1 MDEILT
7 TLGAWA
13 TTVIQTLNSWVWS
26 PALVA
31 LCLLS
36 GLYFSLRTRFVQVR
50 RFGEMCRLLFAN
62 PNKESAKGKSKAG
75 ISSFQ
80 AFAMALSGRV
90 GTGNIVGVATALGFG
105 GPGAIVWMWII
116 AFFGAGSAF
125 VEATLAQI
133 FKEDHH
139 GQYRGGPAYYIEKGL
154 HSPFFGS
161 LFAVLAAMACGIFL
175 PPVQCNGIA
184 LSMER
189 TLGVDAWII
198 GLGVALLIGLVI
210 IGGVKRI
217 ANVAQ
222 IIAPFMAILYI
233 ILSLV
238 VLAIHYEVVPHVF
251 MEMLRSAVGAG
262 QLGSAILGST
272 IAWGVKR
279 GIYSNEAGQ
288 GTGPIVAA
296 AAKVSHPVK
305 QGLVQAFSVY
315 IDTLL
320 VCTATALMI
329 LACGTYNIIES
340 VQIVPGGDTVVTY
353 LHQNPGAP
361 LGEPGVFYTSGALST
376 VTGPRLGDIIIS
388 FALFFFAFTTIMA
401 YYYYAETNLVYL
413 FSRFRLRR
421 FRNLQAMVQ
430 AERDTTGP
438 DSGEVGRQW
447 IEKEESLLSDMED
460 EMDRADKHFG
470 DDRSEK
476 TVVWVLRCCTITAVF
491 IGSLTGSG
499 IVWTIGDIGVGAMA
513 WINIIA
519 ILLLSPKALRALRD
533 YERQKKLGTEPLFN
547 PEALNIKNADFWEK
561 ANQIP
566 PSAQ

>member
-1 MDEILT
+1 MNDFFLALSKVMTRVIE
-7 TLGAWA
+7 
-13 TTVIQTLNSWVWS
+13 TVNGWVWS
-26 PALVA
+26 TPLVV
-31 LCLLS
+31 LCLGA

-50 RFGEMCRLLFAN
+50 RFGEMFRLLFTTD
-62 PNKESAKGKSKAG
+62 KKQKTG
-75 ISSFQ
+75 ITSFQ

-90 GTGNIVGVATALGFG
+90 GTGNIVGVATAIGFG

-133 FKEDHH
+133 FKENHN
-139 GQYRGGPAYYIEKGL
+139 GQFRGGPAYYIEKGL

-161 LFAVLAAMACGIFL
+161 LFAVLAAVACGIFL

-189 TLGVDAWII
+189 TLGLDAWII
-198 GLGVALLIGLVI
+198 GVFVAVLIGLVI

-222 IIAPFMAILYI
+222 IVAPFMALLYI
-233 ILSLV
+233 VLSIV
-238 VLAIHYEVVPHVF
+238 VLAVHYEVVPGVF
-251 MEMLRSAVGAG
+251 MEMLRGAVGTS
-262 QLGSAILGST
+262 QLGGAILGST

-320 VCTATALMI
+320 VCTATAMMI
-329 LACGTYNIIES
+329 MACGTYNVIES
-340 VQIVPGGDTVVTY
+340 VQVVPGSGAVVTY
-353 LHQNPGAP
+353 LQQNPGAP
-361 LGEPGVFYTSGALST
+361 LGEPGVFYTSGALAT
-376 VTGPRLGDIIIS
+376 VTGARLGDIVIS

-413 FSRFRLRR
+413 FSRIRR
-421 FRNLQAMVQ
+421 RRVEAMRTMVD
-430 AERDTTGP
+430 AERDTNGP
-438 DSGEVGRQW
+438 DSGDEGRRW
-447 IEKEESLLSDMED
+447 MENEEQLLKSME
-460 EMDRADKHFG
+460 EEYRRADERFG
-470 DDRSEK
+470 DDRGEK
-476 TVVWVLRCCTITAVF
+476 VVVWTLRTLTIIAVF
-491 IGSLTGSG
+491 IGSTVGSG
-499 IVWTIGDIGVGAMA
+499 IVWTLGDIGVGAMA
-513 WINIIA
+513 WINIVA
-519 ILLLSPKALRALRD
+519 ILLLSPKALRSLRD
-533 YERQKKLGTEPLFN
+533 YERQKKLGVEPIFD
-547 PEALNIKNADFWEK
+547 PKSLNIAGAEFWEEYK
-561 ANQIP
+561 E
-566 PSAQ
+566 S

>member
-1 MDEILT
+1 MNEFFLALSNVLT
-7 TLGAWA
+7 RAIE
-13 TTVIQTLNSWVWS
+13 TVNGWVWS
-26 PALVA
+26 TPLVV
-31 LCLLS
+31 LCLGA

-50 RFGEMCRLLFAN
+50 RFGEMCRLLF
-62 PNKESAKGKSKAG
+62 KTDKSQKTG
-75 ISSFQ
+75 ITSFQ

-90 GTGNIVGVATALGFG
+90 GTGNIVGVATAIGFG

-133 FKEDHH
+133 FKENHN
-139 GQYRGGPAYYIEKGL
+139 GQFRGGPAYYIEKGL

-161 LFAVLAAMACGIFL
+161 LFAVLAAVACGIFL

-198 GLGVALLIGLVI
+198 GVCVALLIGLVI

-222 IIAPFMAILYI
+222 IVAPFMAMLYVL
-233 ILSLV
+233 LSIV
-238 VLAIHYEVVPHVF
+238 VLAVHYDVVPHVF
-251 MEMLRSAVGAG
+251 VEMLRSSVGAG
-262 QLGSAILGST
+262 QLGGAILGST

-329 LACGTYNIIES
+329 LACGTYNVIES
-340 VQIVPGGDTVVTY
+340 VELVPGSGAVVTY
-353 LHQNPGAP
+353 LQQNAGAP
-361 LGEPGVFYTSGALST
+361 MGEPGVFYTSGALAT
-376 VTGPRLGDIIIS
+376 VTGARLGDIIIS

-413 FSRFRLRR
+413 FSRARRRRIESLRTIV
-421 FRNLQAMVQ
+421 A
-430 AERDTTGP
+430 AERDTNGP
-438 DSGEVGRQW
+438 DTGDEGRRW
-447 IEKEESLLSDMED
+447 MESEEKMLARMESRYR
-460 EMDRADKHFG
+460 RADEHFG
-470 DDRSEK
+470 DDRGEK
-476 TVVWVLRCCTITAVF
+476 VVVWVLRLLCVTAVF
-491 IGSLTGSG
+491 LGSTAGSG
-499 IVWTIGDIGVGAMA
+499 IVWTLGDIGVGAMA
-513 WINIIA
+513 WINIVA
-519 ILLLSPKALRALRD
+519 ILLLSPKALRSLRD
-533 YERQKKLGTEPLFN
+533 YERQRRLGVEPVFD
-547 PEALNIKNADFWEK
+547 PKAMNIEGAEFWEEERV
-561 ANQIP
+561 
-566 PSAQ
+566 

>member
-1 MDEILT
+1 MTDFFATLGSWLT
-7 TLGAWA
+7 TA
-13 TTVIQTLNSWVWS
+13 IQTLNGWVWS
-26 PALVA
+26 PFLVV

-50 RFGEMCRLLFAN
+50 RFGEMCRLLF
-62 PNKESAKGKSKAG
+62 STDKSQKTG

-90 GTGNIVGVATALGFG
+90 GTGNIVGVATAIGFG

-133 FKEDHH
+133 YKENHH
-139 GQYRGGPAYYIEKGL
+139 GQFRGGPAYYIEKGL

-161 LFAVLAAMACGIFL
+161 LFAVLAAIACGIFL

-189 TLGVDAWII
+189 TLGIEAWVI
-198 GLGVALLIGLVI
+198 GLCVALVLALVI
-210 IGGVKRI
+210 VGGVKRI

-222 IIAPFMAILYI
+222 IVAPFMAMLYI
-233 ILSLV
+233 ILAIVVLV
-238 VLAIHYEVVPHVF
+238 VHYDVVPHVF
-251 MEMLRSAVGAG
+251 VEMLRSAVGAG

-340 VQIVPGGDTVVTY
+340 VQIVPGSGTVVSY
-353 LHQNPGAP
+353 LQQNANAP

-376 VTGPRLGDIIIS
+376 VTGARMGDIIIS

-413 FSRFRLRR
+413 FSRIRMKRLR
-421 FRNLQAMVQ
+421 NMEAMVQ
-430 AERDTTGP
+430 AERDTNS
-438 DSGEVGRQW
+438 DSHENRQW
-447 IEKEESLLSDMED
+447 MQNEERMLQDMQSDYE
-460 EMDRADKHFG
+460 RADQHFG
-470 DDRSEK
+470 DERSEK
-476 TVVWVLRCCTITAVF
+476 TVVWVLRLSTITAVF
-491 IGSLTGSG
+491 IGSMVGSG
-499 IVWTIGDIGVGAMA
+499 IVWTLGDIGVGAMA
-513 WINIIA
+513 WINIVA
-519 ILLLSPKALRALRD
+519 ILILSPKALRSLRD
-533 YERQKKLGTEPLFN
+533 YEQQRKAGSEPVFD
-547 PEALNIKNADFWEK
+547 PDKLNIPNADFWTGK
-561 ANQIP
+561 KD
-566 PSAQ
+566 SCF